1 MSAHFQDPSCMHW
14 WLPNDE
20 SYPPMIRQIRKF
32 VEERTSEARDV
43 PAENLRDIKTIFA
56 SMKLDDGKT
65 ASMKLDDGKTASM
78 KLDDGKTASMK
89 LDDGKTHIPVSR
101 KGMMPQPQVAV
112 ASDRGWR
119 TGGMMDES
127 LVDVRGMGV
136 EEAEHYS
143 FLEYP
148 EGNDF
153 WGTE

>member
-1 MSAHFQDPSCMHW
+1 
-14 WLPNDE
+14 
-20 SYPPMIRQIRKF
+20 MIRQIRKF

-65 ASMKLDDGKTASM
+65 
-78 KLDDGKTASMK
+78 
-89 LDDGKTHIPVSR
+89 HIPVSR

-112 ASDRGWR
+112 ASDGGWR
-119 TGGMMDES
+119 TGDMMDES

-136 EEAEHYS
+136 EEAEQYS

>member
-1 MSAHFQDPSCMHW
+1 
-14 WLPNDE
+14 
-20 SYPPMIRQIRKF
+20 MIRQIRKF

-43 PAENLRDIKTIFA
+43 PAENLRDIKTIF
-56 SMKLDDGKT
+56 
-65 ASMKLDDGKTASM
+65 ASM

-136 EEAEHYS
+136 EEAEQYS

>member
-1 MSAHFQDPSCMHW
+1 
-14 WLPNDE
+14 
-20 SYPPMIRQIRKF
+20 MIRQIRKF

-56 SMKLDDGKT
+56 SMKLG
-65 ASMKLDDGKTASM
+65 
-78 KLDDGKTASMK
+78 
-89 LDDGKTHIPVSR
+89 DGKTHIPVSR

-136 EEAEHYS
+136 EKAEQYS

-148 EGNDF
+148 EGNDS

>member
-1 MSAHFQDPSCMHW
+1 
-14 WLPNDE
+14 
-20 SYPPMIRQIRKF
+20 MIRQIRKF

-65 ASMKLDDGKTASM
+65 
-78 KLDDGKTASMK
+78 
-89 LDDGKTHIPVSR
+89 HIPVSR

-119 TGGMMDES
+119 TRGMMDES

-136 EEAEHYS
+136 EEAEQYS